1 MKANALKRRKEKF
14 NPNNDTS
21 MVEKIE
27 ERSKKEQ
34 EASEGI
40 IAMETPLPAVTRTIF
55 WICISWIAA
64 KSMEE
69 LRERLNAKIEMLR
82 KNRVEAAKKNDKQQK
97 ENSKK
102 RASPSKPAEREK
114 RVKTDKSS
122 EKVSGKKEETG
133 GAEETATSIAAPSVD
148 DVISK

>member
-27 ERSKKEQ
+27 ELSKKEQ
-34 EASEGI
+34 EASEGV
-40 IAMETPLPAVTRTIF
+40 IAMETPLPAVTRIIF
-55 WICISWIAA
+55 RIYISWIAA

-102 RASPSKPAEREK
+102 RAASSKPVEKEK

-122 EKVSGKKEETG
+122 EKTTEKITEKKKGTEG
-133 GAEETATSIAAPSVD
+133 M
-148 DVISK
+148 